1 MVIQI
6 IMLGITIPIVA
17 ILTDAFLKYQKYK
30 LQQSELKAE
39 DKALV
44 ERLLKENGELRKR
57 MENLEMIA
65 SDPDMIKIDGIGNKE
80 MQKQIEALSAEIK
93 KLKNKN

>member
-1 MVIQI
+1 
-6 IMLGITIPIVA
+6 MLGITIPIVA